1 MRDSIILYRS
11 LREATKM
18 LDLETRA
25 KVYDS
30 VMDYA
35 FDGIEPNETG
45 VVMAM
50 FLMMK
55 PIIDAN
61 NQRYENGCKGGR
73 PKNQNKTEIK
83 PNNNQNETKVEPNK
97 DKDKDVDKDKEEKE
111 SVKKKV
117 ATAPTFK
124 KPTLDEIKA
133 YCEERGNRVDAE
145 RWLDYYTANGW
156 KVGRN
161 PMKDWKATVRTWE
174 KGEQR
179 KPIENV
185 NTHDAG
191 ENSVL
196 VEEGKIFIDDTIPE
210 YREACKRLTDNEIEK
225 AWKWIM
231 QHFEGKAVSVDFV
244 NGVLK
249 KFDTSN
255 QFREAQ
261 GF

>member
-97 DKDKDVDKDKEEKE
+97 DKDKDVYKDKEEKE
-111 SVKKKV
+111 SVKEKV
-117 ATAPTFK
+117 AHASTFK
-124 KPTLDEIKA
+124 KPTLEEVKA
-133 YCEERGNRVDAE
+133 YCIERNNGVDAE
-145 RWLDYYTANGW
+145 RWMDYYTANGW

-161 PMKDWKATVRTWE
+161 PMKDWKATVRNWE

-179 KPIENV
+179 KPVESQQSRDSGETESITDIV
-185 NTHDAG
+185 NRMW
-191 ENSVL
+191 
-196 VEEGKIFIDDTIPE
+196 
-210 YREACKRLTDNEIEK
+210 REQNER
-225 AWKWIM
+225 
-231 QHFEGKAVSVDFV
+231 AV
-244 NGVLK
+244 
-249 KFDTSN
+249 
-255 QFREAQ
+255 
-261 GF
+261 

>member
-25 KVYDS
+25 KVYDA

-35 FDGIEPNETG
+35 FDGTEPNETG

-73 PKNQNKTEIK
+73 PKNQIKTEIK
-83 PNNNQNETKVEPNK
+83 PKENQNETKAEPNK

-111 SVKKKV
+111 NVKEKV
-117 ATAPTFK
+117 AHAPTFK
-124 KPTLDEIKA
+124 KPTLEEVKA
-133 YCEERGNRVDAE
+133 YCVERNNGVDAE
-145 RWLDYYTANGW
+145 RWMDYYTANGW

-161 PMKDWKATVRTWE
+161 SMKDWKATVRTWE
-174 KGEQR
+174 KGEMR
-179 KPIENV
+179 KPVESV
-185 NTHDAG
+185 GTNT
-191 ENSVL
+191 VL
-196 VEEGKIFIDDTIPE
+196 VEEGKFFIDDTMPE
-210 YREACKRLTDNEIEK
+210 YRENCQKLTEEELEK

-231 QHFEGKAVSVDFV
+231 EHFEGKTVSVDFV
-244 NGVLK
+244 NSILK
-249 KFDTSN
+249 KFDTSD
-255 QFREAQ
+255 QFRQAQ